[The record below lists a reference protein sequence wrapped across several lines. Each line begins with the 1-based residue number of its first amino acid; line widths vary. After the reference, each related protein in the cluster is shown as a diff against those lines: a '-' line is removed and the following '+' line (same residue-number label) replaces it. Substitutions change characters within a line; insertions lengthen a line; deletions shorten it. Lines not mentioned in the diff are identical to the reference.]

1 MKRLLYI
8 LLIVVVSL
16 LISPDAALA
25 QLDAR
30 DISRAQRNG
39 QQMSLGGANTFGGMA
54 QDGMD
59 MGQNGGMMQENG
71 DSTATQRIRKP
82 LESYYFE
89 DSIRALP
96 NFQWTIDKDMNDV
109 VISPLDTTL
118 MNWRIDYPY
127 YLKGVGDMTMGGL
140 GQATLPFNY
149 FERPDSP
156 DFSFA
161 QPYDSYTYRMDNVP
175 FYNSKT
181 PYFNLMYLESGQKR
195 YREEHFEVVM
205 AHNVSPTTSFNVN
218 YKSRGTN
225 GLYDWQRTRNKNLSA
240 AFAHTGRQY
249 SVHAGYIHN
258 RIEQRENGGAVGLW
272 AVADTTFEHPS
283 GIPMK
288 LAESKANNSYRNNT
302 FYIKQAYAL
311 PLVPL
316 TDYDFSVANL
326 PAVYFGHVFEYNSW
340 SKLYTDERAAYTDER
355 GELDEN
361 GEYVPTTDNYYYQD
375 WFISP
380 KTTRDSIRER
390 VVSNKLFVEAQP
402 WDRNGAV
409 GRLGGGV
416 GVDLHYY
423 SHFDWDSYFEG
434 KQAVDK
440 RTAWYAYGAVSG
452 KIKRFVDWG
461 ANAKYYPSGYR
472 GGDMSLSGYLTLTAR
487 FRGHPVILSGRFSQ
501 TRQSPSYWQDNLF
514 SNHYVWSNS
523 FDKEDETRLEVSL
536 EIPSWA
542 LEFGAWQG
550 VVSNK
555 IYYGANSLVAQH
567 SDAISLT
574 SLYAR
579 KDFRLGGF
587 HLDHRVL
594 LQWSTNQE
602 VIPVPLCS
610 AYLSYYYEFWVEKKH
625 VLRMQIGIDGRFN
638 TSYYAPAY
646 NPALSAFY
654 NQRDY
659 KMGNYPYLDAYI
671 TAKWKRMRI
680 FLKYQHVNQGLFG
693 NGEFM
698 TIAGHPQNPG
708 MFKMGI
714 SWGFYD

>member
-1 MKRLLYI
+1 MRRLWYI
-8 LLIVVVSL
+8 LLFVV
-16 LISPDAALA
+16 ISFVVLPHMAWA

-30 DISRAQRNG
+30 DISRAQRSG
-39 QQMSLGGANTFGGMA
+39 QQMSLGGANSFGNMA
-54 QDGMD
+54 GANMD
-59 MGQNGGMMQENG
+59 QAGDMMQENG
-71 DSTATQRIRKP
+71 DSTATQRIHKP
-82 LESYYFE
+82 LESYYFS

-118 MNWRIDYPY
+118 MNWRIDCPY

-149 FERPDSP
+149 FERPNSP
-156 DFSFA
+156 DFEFA

-181 PYFNLMYLESGQKR
+181 PYFNMMYLESGQKR
-195 YREEHFEVVM
+195 YREEHFEVIM
-205 AHNVSPTTSFNVN
+205 AHNASPTTSFNVN

-249 SVHAGYIHN
+249 SIHAGYINN
-258 RIEQRENGGAVGLW
+258 RIEQQENGGSVGLW

-288 LAESKANNSYRNNT
+288 LAESKANNSYRNST
-302 FYIKQAYAL
+302 FYVKQAYAL

-361 GEYVPTTDNYYYQD
+361 GEYKPTTDNYYYKD

-380 KTTRDSIRER
+380 KTSRDSIRER

-423 SHFDWDSYFEG
+423 SHFDWDSYFAG
-434 KQAVDK
+434 KQTVS
-440 RTAWYAYGAVSG
+440 RQTAWYAYGAVSG

-461 ANAKYYPSGYR
+461 ADIKYYPSGYR
-472 GGDMSLSGYLTLTAR
+472 GGDLSLDGYLTLTAR

-501 TRQSPSYWQDNLF
+501 TRQSPSYWQENLF

-523 FDKEDETRLEVSL
+523 FEKEDETRLEVSL

-579 KDFRLGGF
+579 KDFRIGGL

-659 KMGNYPYLDAYI
+659 KMGDYPYLDAYI

-680 FLKYQHVNQGLFG
+680 FLKYQHLNQGLFG

-708 MFKMGI
+708 MIKMGI

>member
-1 MKRLLYI
+1 
-8 LLIVVVSL
+8 
-16 LISPDAALA
+16 
-25 QLDAR
+25 
-30 DISRAQRNG
+30 
-39 QQMSLGGANTFGGMA
+39 
-54 QDGMD
+54 
-59 MGQNGGMMQENG
+59 
-71 DSTATQRIRKP
+71 
-82 LESYYFE
+82 
-89 DSIRALP
+89 
-96 NFQWTIDKDMNDV
+96 
-109 VISPLDTTL
+109 
-118 MNWRIDYPY
+118 
-127 YLKGVGDMTMGGL
+127 
-140 GQATLPFNY
+140 
-149 FERPDSP
+149 
-156 DFSFA
+156 
-161 QPYDSYTYRMDNVP
+161 
-175 FYNSKT
+175 
-181 PYFNLMYLESGQKR
+181 
-195 YREEHFEVVM
+195 
-205 AHNVSPTTSFNVN
+205 
-218 YKSRGTN
+218 
-225 GLYDWQRTRNKNLSA
+225 
-240 AFAHTGRQY
+240 
-249 SVHAGYIHN
+249 
-258 RIEQRENGGAVGLW
+258 
-272 AVADTTFEHPS
+272 
-283 GIPMK
+283 MK

-514 SNHYVWSNS
+514 SNHYVWSHS